1 MINSGAQKL
10 SCWVQRETT
19 PSVKNLA
26 ESQSAS
32 VSRDGSVEESIYV
45 NSAFESFGSAFTFY
59 FCLHFK
65 QEKTHLPPPSF
76 CYILSAHPDVGQID
90 VIEDD
95 PVAELYQPPTPR
107 FLKEILQVVPF
118 CVPGLCSFAVCVG
131 LGRLTHCFQYIPDGW
146 PLYPLQLLCQ
156 SDLPETTGDPFLFL
170 LTCRTAYQ
178 RIISLRNGW
187 SPQTEK
193 HC

>member
-1 MINSGAQKL
+1 M
-10 SCWVQRETT
+10 
-19 PSVKNLA
+19 
-26 ESQSAS
+26 
-32 VSRDGSVEESIYV
+32 
-45 NSAFESFGSAFTFY
+45 FY

-118 CVPGLCSFAVCVG
+118 CVPGLCCFAVCG
-131 LGRLTHCFQYIPDGW
+131 LG
-146 PLYPLQLLCQ
+146 
-156 SDLPETTGDPFLFL
+156 ETYALFSIHSR
-170 LTCRTAYQ
+170 RTASVP
-178 RIISLRNGW
+178 IAASV
-187 SPQTEK
+187 PE
-193 HC
+193 